1 MSDSQIT
8 NGQRA
13 AHALDGI
20 NAHARSSAG
29 LEHGIR
35 EEYFFFDDE
44 REAEPGADQAR
55 LANLLR
61 DLRHYAD
68 RRGLSFDGALSTAR
82 RDYERQRTAYQ
93 PGDAIRLAGNSRD
106 AAAAEG
112 FPPVGEILKARPGRV
127 PEYQVEFIIERQWIA
142 EPDLEAAPR
151 FPAVATRLGEISSA
165 CVARRCF
172 IQTAWQVEEACSH
185 GRHPEAED
193 VRDLAELL
201 SALSRWSGI
210 PRPAL
215 LWSFSEV
222 IDEKDGQ
229 LVARIPDRKPVTLAA
244 LDAPG
249 TLSTILR
256 TDIRL
261 SCRPAAVTPP
271 ASRRT
276 RNRSR

>member
-13 AHALDGI
+13 AHALHGI

-112 FPPVGEILKARPGRV
+112 FPRSERSSRPG
-127 PEYQVEFIIERQWIA
+127 
-142 EPDLEAAPR
+142 
-151 FPAVATRLGEISSA
+151 
-165 CVARRCF
+165 
-172 IQTAWQVEEACSH
+172 
-185 GRHPEAED
+185 
-193 VRDLAELL
+193 
-201 SALSRWSGI
+201 
-210 PRPAL
+210 
-215 LWSFSEV
+215 
-222 IDEKDGQ
+222 
-229 LVARIPDRKPVTLAA
+229 
-244 LDAPG
+244 
-249 TLSTILR
+249 
-256 TDIRL
+256 
-261 SCRPAAVTPP
+261 PAAC
-271 ASRRT
+271 RNT
-276 RNRSR
+276 RWNSSSNGSGSRSRTWRQHRDSRPLPPGSARSAQRA